1 MPAFKSALAALV
13 AALAVSA
20 TAAAAEGSSRK
31 TLELTAE
38 AATAMEMALGFD
50 SEGARR
56 RALQGEYGD
65 VPPTT
70 DYIQPSDYTYDEF
83 DELDGYAD
91 GYGYNDGYGYTG
103 YFEDFS
109 PEPTDDGSLFL
120 LDPKDDKD
128 LIEDGEIIDA
138 VIQQDG
144 E

>member
-1 MPAFKSALAALV
+1 MAPPFTKSVAAALV
-13 AALAVSA
+13 AALAVAS
-20 TAAAAEGSSRK
+20 AAAADPSRK
-31 TLELTAE
+31 MELTAD
-38 AATAMEMALGFD
+38 AATAEMELGFD

>member
-1 MPAFKSALAALV
+1 MQQMAPPFTKCLVVVAALV
-13 AALAVSA
+13 AALAVAS
-20 TAAAAEGSSRK
+20 AAAADPSRK
-31 TLELTAE
+31 MELTAD
-38 AATAMEMALGFD
+38 AATAEMELGFD

-70 DYIQPSDYTYDEF
+70 DYDEF
-83 DELDGYAD
+83 DELHGYA
-91 GYGYNDGYGYTG
+91 DGYGYTG